1 MTRHSSP
8 HECEGVLIC
17 TYIIGIH
24 MGICTY
30 IIGIH
35 IYIFHSM
42 VTLFHGTHVKYGT
55 EYMLN
60 TCKTISC
67 TFYMYKLD
75 LAVTVYKYMKY
86 LYYT

>member
-1 MTRHSSP
+1 
-8 HECEGVLIC
+8 
-17 TYIIGIH
+17 
-24 MGICTY
+24 
-30 IIGIH
+30 
-35 IYIFHSM
+35 M